1 MHAAFVGVLAHFL
14 LQGAVILHPALPFA
28 TEPRK
33 AERSSQVMGLFFL
46 ASIASGI
53 APILLGLFYG
63 SLLTIVMLAVAL
75 AAITVGLE
83 RVLRRRARAAVL
95 AMEFRS

>member
-1 MHAAFVGVLAHFL
+1 
-14 LQGAVILHPALPFA
+14 
-28 TEPRK
+28 
-33 AERSSQVMGLFFL
+33 MGLFFL

-53 APILLGLFYG
+53 APILLGRFYR
-63 SLLTIVMLAVAL
+63 SLLAIGILAAAL
-75 AAITVGLE
+75 AAITVGLD